1 MPVFGET
8 LHINPFMKKSL
19 SLLLVLCT
27 AVVAHAQFA
36 SQVIFQ
42 HYFTKPQIDSI
53 LAAQGVPSGI
63 LTTVYPVKTY
73 KVIYNTVAADSTPT
87 TASGLLVVPQGT
99 PCDVPML
106 SYQHNNVFR
115 RNDAPSNYKYE
126 WFIGLAGGSLGL
138 ITMLPDGLGL
148 GSGPGDH
155 PFLQLQSEATPV
167 VDMLRA
173 VRETVDTMGAAY
185 NQQLFLAGIAEGAY
199 ATVAAN
205 QYIQTYLPQIQ
216 VTGAGAI
223 AGYYDLSGTMQN
235 EMILSNNNY
244 NDPSYLAALFL
255 SYNRIYHYAA
265 SDSDIFVTPYDSILP
280 AQYNGTREAYQI
292 NGVMPSVPNQVLQQ
306 AVIDTLQ
313 NDPNNYFTQL
323 LRKNDAYNW
332 TPNNPIKLF
341 FCTADEII
349 PWHHTAV
356 AYSHFVSNGAV
367 TVDTLNVGS
376 TYDHNLCGQFSTLA
390 AISAIRGLI
399 FEPMVA
405 HTSSTQASSA
415 SAADGSASVHDTL
428 GNPPYHWVWSNGD
441 TTSSIS
447 GLNAGVYYVTTTDQS
462 HCSRTDSVRVSFVN
476 GINDIAAASISVY
489 PNPAHDRIIVDYTQA
504 SEQPVNIELLDI
516 GGHSLL
522 STAAGAGGTTVLDL
536 SDRARGVYIIRIR
549 TTAGSELHSKIVLL

>member
-1 MPVFGET
+1 
-8 LHINPFMKKSL
+8 MKKSL
-19 SLLLVLCT
+19 TLFLLLLCAVLS
-27 AVVAHAQFA
+27 HAQFA
-36 SQVIFQ
+36 NQVIFQ
-42 HYFTKPQIDSI
+42 HYYTKPQVDSI
-53 LAAQGVPSGI
+53 LAAQGVPGGI
-63 LTTVYPVKTY
+63 LSTIYPVKTY

-115 RNDAPSNYKYE
+115 KNDAPSNYKYE

-148 GSGPGDH
+148 GDGPGDH
-155 PFLQLQSEATPV
+155 PFLHLQSEATPV

-173 VRETVDTMGAAY
+173 VRETVDTTGASY

-223 AGYYDLSGTMQN
+223 AGYYDLSGTMKD
-235 EMILSNNNY
+235 EMILPNNNY

-265 SDSDIFVTPYDSILP
+265 SDSDIFVAPYDSILP
-280 AQYNGTREAYQI
+280 AQYNGTRESFQI
-292 NGVMPSVPNQVLQQ
+292 NGVMPSVPNQVLQP
-306 AVIDTLQ
+306 AVIDTLR

-323 LRKNDAYNW
+323 LKKNDAYNW

-349 PWHHTAV
+349 PWHHSAA
-356 AYSHFVSNGAV
+356 AYSHFVTNGSA
-367 TVDTLNVGS
+367 TVDTLNVGD

-399 FEPMVA
+399 FQPMIA
-405 HTSSTQASSA
+405 HTSATQASSA
-415 SAADGSASVHDTL
+415 TAADGTASVRDTF
-428 GNPPYHWVWSNGD
+428 GNPPYHWQWSNGD
-441 TTSSIS
+441 STPTIT
-447 GLNAGVYYVTTTDQS
+447 GLTAGVYYVTTTDQS
-462 HCSRTDSVRVSFVN
+462 HCSRTDSVRVSFLT
-476 GINDIAAASISVY
+476 GIDDISTVAISIY
-489 PNPAHDRIIVDYTQA
+489 PNPAHDRLVIDYTDA
-504 SEQPVNIELLDI
+504 SAQPEAIELLDLA
-516 GGHSLL
+516 GHSLL
-522 STAAGAGGTTVLDL
+522 RTSASASGTTTLDL
-536 SDRARGVYIIRIR
+536 TQRSRGIYMIRIR
-549 TTAGSELHSKIVLL
+549 TTGGTELHSKIVVL